1 MRLIIM
7 TDCLFCKII
16 NKEIPS
22 AVVYEDEDIFAFKDI
37 APKAPV
43 HILIIPKKHICCL
56 AEAGEEDLALLG
68 KIQIVAQKLAK
79 EFEIAESGF
88 RLLTNSGANSGQE
101 VFHIHYHLVGGKK
114 LADIC

>member
-1 MRLIIM
+1 M

-22 AVVYEDEDIFAFKDI
+22 AVVYEDEELFAFKDI

-56 AEAGEEDLALLG
+56 AEATEEDLVLWG
-68 KIQIVAQKLAK
+68 KVQVLAAKLAK